1 MMEEEEVS
9 TREHAVK
16 KARVEQDDISK
27 STHSQVTP
35 MSSTRNEA
43 TDVRENVHNVSMEQD
58 DLDAT
63 SSPMKKKSLDPV
75 FENAES
81 LVPCTLSTEKDDEV
95 TKPQNSSTNLPKT
108 KKKKMTFKNQVL
120 LHMMTSMKP
129 STIEEI
135 ADEMQTTDVAI
146 SHIMLHLLDKKI
158 VYRKEC
164 GENWKEQLYW
174 LDLEKAKKEI
184 YGTDVPSASDMESTR
199 NDLGENVNN
208 ASMEEDD
215 LDAASSPM
223 KQKSLDPVFENA
235 ERPVSSTL
243 STEKDDEAAKPQ
255 NSSTNAA
262 EVEDEAENNNSS
274 MMEISKGA
282 SNVEVLKDNPDLD
295 FGNNDIHDDDSSE
308 GSVVDCLDLED
319 EEDSSPVA
327 KSSKKPEPTK
337 PDEIST
343 VENSSTSNSRKKS
356 SQEEVTTPTDEC
368 RETVEKSREVLD
380 FMKKILED
388 NELFCSNDRRQE
400 WLKEI
405 SSQLNDSEP
414 KTTIGVLGNT
424 GVGKSSLLN
433 ALLDEASVLPT
444 SGSRGCTAAV
454 VELRFN
460 ADMEKAD
467 PTEKQV
473 ACYRGD
479 VEFMTLQEW
488 QTELK
493 ILVDECSTHEKT
505 VYARE
510 PDPQTAAEAA
520 ASWAKID
527 QVYGKGTMSR
537 FVRQPS
543 TTAFNRLA
551 NDFRVKRLLTAQPNS
566 GKLYNVI
573 SVSEGL
579 VVPGSNEAKGFLAN
593 HQDMNR
599 KARRTRNKWA
609 KDFRAKINSYVYR
622 KGNGEQAQTW
632 PLIRKVVLHGPWACL
647 STGACLVDLPVSVL
661 SDLMRFCKIL
671 QFSSQLCSFDKGVRD
686 ANAARAKVAEQY
698 LQNCSQ
704 IWVVAPIKRAVDD
717 GTAKELLG
725 EQFKRRLLMD
735 GSYGNVSFICTQ
747 TVSILFLSRPFLN
760 YHVVN
765 VC

>member
-1 MMEEEEVS
+1 MEELDDDLIVDNFAIHVNDCRISAKQEKKKLAWSIIDKEVSLQSIVEKRKRAMMEEEEVS

-35 MSSTRNEA
+35 MSSTRND
-43 TDVRENVHNVSMEQD
+43 TDVGENVHNVSMEQD
-58 DLDAT
+58 DLDA
-63 SSPMKKKSLDPV
+63 V
-75 FENAES
+75 
-81 LVPCTLSTEKDDEV
+81 
-95 TKPQNSSTNLPKT
+95 
-108 KKKKMTFKNQVL
+108 
-120 LHMMTSMKP
+120 
-129 STIEEI
+129 
-135 ADEMQTTDVAI
+135 
-146 SHIMLHLLDKKI
+146 
-158 VYRKEC
+158 
-164 GENWKEQLYW
+164 
-174 LDLEKAKKEI
+174 
-184 YGTDVPSASDMESTR
+184 
-199 NDLGENVNN
+199 
-208 ASMEEDD
+208 
-215 LDAASSPM
+215 SSPM
-223 KQKSLDPVFENA
+223 KQKSLDPVFEKA
-235 ERPVSSTL
+235 ERPVSTL
-243 STEKDDEAAKPQ
+243 SIEQDGEAAKLQ
-255 NSSTNAA
+255 NSSTNTA
-262 EVEDEAENNNSS
+262 EVVDEAENNNSNS
-274 MMEISKGA
+274 MEISKGI
-282 SNVEVLKDNPDLD
+282 SNVETLSDNQDID
-295 FGNNDIHDDDSSE
+295 FGNNGIHNDDDSSE

-343 VENSSTSNSRKKS
+343 VENSSNSNSRKKS

-380 FMKKILED
+380 SMKKILED

-460 ADMEKAD
+460 ADMEKVD
-467 PTEKQV
+467 PTGKQV

-520 ASWAKID
+520 AAWTKID

-537 FVRQPS
+537 FFRQRS
-543 TTAFNRLA
+543 TTVFNRLA

-566 GKLYNVI
+566 GKLYNII

-647 STGACLVDLPVSVL
+647 STGACLVDLPVS
-661 SDLMRFCKIL
+661 DLYM
-671 QFSSQLCSFDKGVRD
+671 SF
-686 ANAARAKVAEQY
+686 
-698 LQNCSQ
+698 
-704 IWVVAPIKRAVDD
+704 
-717 GTAKELLG
+717 
-725 EQFKRRLLMD
+725 
-735 GSYGNVSFICTQ
+735 
-747 TVSILFLSRPFLN
+747 
-760 YHVVN
+760 
-765 VC
+765 